1 MAQINHDESWRL
13 GALQMTSTLDI
24 SANQA
29 EVERLLASYPPQP
42 GDVLL
47 LPENFAY
54 LGVGADYSKI
64 AEKTGEGPI
73 QQWLGKLAKH
83 YQITLIAGSLP
94 TKMSGQKR
102 CRSSSL
108 VFDSFGRYIAH
119 YHKMHLFDVDLADNV
134 GAYRESSRFIAGN
147 KPKWFTY
154 QQTKIGLSIC
164 FDLRFGYLYHWLTR
178 QGCEILMVPAAFTQL
193 TGKAHWLTLL
203 KARAIENQSYV
214 VAAAQCGQ
222 HDDTRHSWG
231 HSCIIDPWGTVI
243 AQLEQQSG
251 ICYGKFDP
259 QQVHSLRAR
268 MPVNPHSHLTIS
280 WSK

>member
-1 MAQINHDESWRL
+1 MAQINHDVSWRL
-13 GALQMTSTLDI
+13 GALQMTSTLDVVE
-24 SANQA
+24 NQN
-29 EVERLLASYPPQP
+29 EIERLLATNPPKP

-54 LGVGADYSKI
+54 LGAGANYSKI
-64 AEKTGEGPI
+64 AEKPGEGPI
-73 QQWLGKLAKH
+73 QQWLGKLAKQ

-94 TKMSGQKR
+94 TKVSGQKR
-102 CRSSSL
+102 CRASTL
-108 VFDSFGRYIAH
+108 VFDCFGRYISH

-147 KPKWFTY
+147 KPKWFTH

-164 FDLRFGYLYHWLTR
+164 FDLRFSYLYHWLAS

-193 TGKAHWLTLL
+193 TGQAHWLTLL
-203 KARAIENQSYV
+203 KARAIENQCYV

-222 HDDTRHSWG
+222 HDEIRHSWG

-251 ICYGKFDP
+251 ICYGKFDN

-268 MPVNPHSHLTIS
+268 MPVKPHSHLTIS